1 MTALSFSVDKSVEIQ
16 VDARIKIIVPPAA
29 GQVIVTSKIGGIT
42 QSQSGAQKIMYTL
55 PADKTVQLGISYV
68 DANGNPAAID
78 GVIVWSSSNP
88 EIADITSLPVQ
99 QGAEGSVVQL
109 TPGTAVGNCQITAQA
124 DADMGEGTRHIN
136 TLLDVTVV
144 GGEAVAGTITP
155 VGEPTPKP

>member
-1 MTALSFSVDKSVEIQ
+1 MSAFSLTVDKDIE
-16 VDARIKIIVPPAA
+16 IKIDASIKITTPKPP
-29 GQVIVTSKIGGIT
+29 GQVIVSSKYGGIT
-42 QSQSGAQKIMYTL
+42 FIFPGASKIMYTL
-55 PADKTVQLGISYV
+55 PADKVVQLQIAYV

-78 GVIVWSSSNP
+78 GVIAWSSSNP
-88 EIADITSLPVQ
+88 EVADVTSLPVQ

-109 TPGTAVGNCQITAQA
+109 TPGTSVGNCQITAQA
-124 DADMGEGTRHIN
+124 DADMGEGVRHIN